1 MNQENKYFLFTLLL
15 FGISAIVIQSLLVPL
30 IEINLWQPDL
40 VLVIVLLI
48 GKRFDSIKGSTAG
61 FVLGIM
67 QDSLSPLPIGI
78 TALPKAIAGFA
89 AGKTK
94 VMRLEGAMYYV
105 WFVLLI
111 FIHEMITYLFL
122 QYKTDLTFTYMLYSR
137 VFPNTVYTTLMLF
150 IINLFSGKY
159 FTE

>member
-15 FGISAIVIQSLLVPL
+15 FGIAAIIIQSLLVPL

-61 FVLGIM
+61 FILGIL
-67 QDSLSPLPIGI
+67 QDSLSPLPTGI
-78 TALPKAIAGFA
+78 TALPKAIAGYA

-94 VMRLEGAMYYV
+94 IMRLEGAMYYL

-111 FIHEMITYLFL
+111 FAHEAITYLFL
-122 QYKTDLTFTYMLYSR
+122 QYKTDLTFTYLLYSR

-150 IINLFSGKY
+150 IVNLFTGKY